1 MEGEMMEDMGRER
14 TSQVRTSSC
23 SPGSSPL
30 GLVVTTG
37 NLRPLLFNKPKT
49 SLSLVNNLNS
59 APPLLATGVAA
70 VVGFW
75 WTGRDKNSYSDP
87 ASGGSKEIMR
97 LEVMSSW
104 FWINIK
110 KRTWDEQWT
119 TYDLM
124 TFDSH
129 DFLWYPKIVRSY
141 LFPKIFISLSGP
153 YISSWSGPNK
163 SCWHSGQCCNKY

>member
-1 MEGEMMEDMGRER
+1 MPNVNLKCCVPTLLVEVMDRAMMGAMAQAMTLL
-14 TSQVRTSSC
+14 TSLCT
-23 SPGSSPL
+23 PGSSAQAL
-30 GLVVTTG
+30 LVTT
-37 NLRPLLFNKPKT
+37 
-49 SLSLVNNLNS
+49 

-70 VVGFW
+70 VVGCW